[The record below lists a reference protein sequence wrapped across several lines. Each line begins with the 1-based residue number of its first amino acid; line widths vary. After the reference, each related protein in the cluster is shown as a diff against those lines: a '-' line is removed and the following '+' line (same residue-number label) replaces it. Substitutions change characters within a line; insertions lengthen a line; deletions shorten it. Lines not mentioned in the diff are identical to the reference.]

1 MEITPDTKIG
11 DLLETW
17 PRLEE
22 TLIELSP
29 TFAKLRN
36 PVLRRTVAKVA
47 TVRQAA
53 LVGGV
58 ALGKMINT
66 LRAAAG
72 LGAAGEET
80 PDSGDMAFGRPE
92 WVVDERVAA
101 SLDARPLLDGGEN
114 PMAQVLGAL
123 DRLKAG
129 EVFLLVTPFTPAPL
143 IDMAARR
150 GFRSWSR
157 RDGEDHFSTW
167 FSR

>member
-1 MEITPDTKIG
+1 MDITPDTKIG

-17 PRLEE
+17 PHLEA
-22 TLIELSP
+22 TLVELSP

-53 LVGGV
+53 VVGGV

-72 LGAAGEET
+72 LEAAEEAAADTGDTAAGR
-80 PDSGDMAFGRPE
+80 PDWA
-92 WVVDERVAA
+92 VDERVAA
-101 SLDARPLLDGGEN
+101 SLDARPLLERGEH
-114 PMAQVLGAL
+114 PMAEVLGAL

-129 EVFLLVTPFTPAPL
+129 EVFLLVTPFSPAPL

-150 GFRSWSR
+150 GFRSWTR

-167 FSR
+167 FAR

>member
-22 TLIELSP
+22 TLIRLSP
-29 TFAKLRN
+29 TFAKLKN

-53 LVGGV
+53 VVGGV

-72 LGAAGEET
+72 LEGAGEET
-80 PDSGDMAFGRPE
+80 PDAGDKASARPD
-92 WVVDERVAA
+92 WVVDAHVAA
-101 SLDARPLLDGGEN
+101 SLDARPLLEGGEN
-114 PMAQVLGAL
+114 PMARVLAGL

-129 EVFLLVTPFTPAPL
+129 EVFLLVTSFEPAPL
-143 IDMAARR
+143 IDLAARR
-150 GFRSWSR
+150 GFQSWTR

-167 FSR
+167 FRR